1 MIDTRLKE
9 WATPRQCEYIDKV
22 NELGNQKKA
31 AKFFGV
37 VPQVVC
43 NAVKVVKRKAA
54 RAGYA
59 PEADMHRATV
69 APFVV
74 KGTST
79 LYDKD
84 GNMAAQWVK
93 TTVDREQVEQAVR
106 AAVDALMLEVPR
118 VAPLPAPKSTLAD
131 LCNLYTITDYHVGM
145 RAWAPETGEDW
156 DLDIAERV
164 LLSAFTHAVKHSP
177 KAGTAFV
184 NQLGDFLHFDS
195 LSPITPMSGHLLDA
209 DSRYAKVIQV
219 ATRLLR
225 RIITMALETHE
236 QVVVLLAEGN
246 HDTASSVWLR
256 HLFGLLYENEPRV
269 KVIDSEL
276 PYYAHQHGKTMLA
289 FHHGHLAKNAQLPL
303 LFAARFPEVW
313 GTSTKRYVHVGH
325 WHHVEE
331 KEHAGMKVVQ
341 HATLA
346 AADAYASRHGY
357 LSQRELTV
365 ITYHK
370 QFGQVARTTVCPEMF
385 E

>member
-1 MIDTRLKE
+1 MIDPRLKE
-9 WATPRQCEYIDKV
+9 WATPKQCEYIDKV
-22 NELGNQKKA
+22 NELGSHKKA
-31 AKFFGV
+31 ARHFGV
-37 VPQVVC
+37 RSQTVDEV
-43 NAVKVVKRKAA
+43 VKVVKRKAA

-93 TTVDREQVEQAVR
+93 TTVDREQVERAVR
-106 AAVDALMLEVPR
+106 AAVDALMLDVPR
-118 VAPLPAPKSTLAD
+118 TNPLPSPKSTLAD

-164 LLSAFTHAVKHSP
+164 LLSAFTHAVKNSP
-177 KAGTAFV
+177 KAGTAVV

-195 LSPITPMSGHLLDA
+195 LSPVTPMSGHLLDA

-236 QVVVLLAEGN
+236 HVVVLLAEGN

-276 PYYAHQHGKTMLA
+276 PYYVHQHGKTMLA

>member
-9 WATPRQCEYIDKV
+9 WATPKQCEYIDKI
-22 NELGNQKKA
+22 NELGSSRRA
-31 AKFFGV
+31 AKFLGVARQTVDGV
-37 VPQVVC
+37 VR
-43 NAVKVVKRKAA
+43 VVKRKAA